1 MGLLLQIVALL
12 GTVRGEEM
20 AEEEEVPTN
29 YTLME
34 KERGRCCLLKDAS
47 GGLIHHINNIII

>member
-1 MGLLLQIVALL
+1 MGVLLQIVALL

-20 AEEEEVPTN
+20 AEEEEVPMN

-47 GGLIHHINNIII
+47 GG